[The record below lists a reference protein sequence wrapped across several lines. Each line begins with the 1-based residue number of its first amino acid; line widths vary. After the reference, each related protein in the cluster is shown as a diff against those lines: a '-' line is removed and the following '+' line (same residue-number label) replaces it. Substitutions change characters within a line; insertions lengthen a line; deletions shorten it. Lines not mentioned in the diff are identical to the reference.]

1 MTQCIKP
8 KLDIVWPPLFPQSP
22 SVHFRVNKSNMMPTD
37 QSQIQYN
44 GENIPHLFQFDFPA
58 LFFFQVKL
66 KSNVDFRM
74 VYPCKFHAFFFSLL
88 NSVRKGSGEKSE
100 KKNKI
105 KLRFSQRSN
114 EWLWNISQS
123 IASTRISFK
132 HRLLVALHR

>member
-1 MTQCIKP
+1 MLCIALMYSICVAVRMQFCHRCIGRIPFVILNSLNLPNISIASHSLRCVVLMTQCIKP

-74 VYPCKFHAFFFSLL
+74 VYPCKFHAFFFPY
-88 NSVRKGSGEKSE
+88 
-100 KKNKI
+100 
-105 KLRFSQRSN
+105 
-114 EWLWNISQS
+114 
-123 IASTRISFK
+123 
-132 HRLLVALHR
+132 